1 MPAPI
6 VFEPRATTRPER
18 TSAKLALPAVSVVSV
33 TGSDLARAL
42 SLRGAETWTAAEEPP
57 PVEPPP
63 VETPPVEPPL
73 VEPPPVEPPPV
84 VVRGETVMVFVAVP
98 WLPAA
103 SVVLT
108 RTSYVPAW

>member
-6 VFEPRATTRPER
+6 AFEPRATTRPER

-42 SLRGAETWTAAEEPP
+42 SLRGAETWTAAVEPP

-63 VETPPVEPPL
+63 VEPPP

-84 VVRGETVMVFVAVP
+84 EPPPVEPPPAPDTVTTFVAVP

-108 RTSYVPAW
+108 RTS

>member
-6 VFEPRATTRPER
+6 AFEPRATTRPER

-42 SLRGAETWTAAEEPP
+42 SLRGAETSTRGGGAATGRAAAGRAVAAATGRAAARRAAAAT
-57 PVEPPP
+57 VEPPP
-63 VETPPVEPPL
+63 APD
-73 VEPPPVEPPPV
+73 
-84 VVRGETVMVFVAVP
+84 TVTTFVAVP

-108 RTSYVPAW
+108 RTS